1 MQSQN
6 NMYAQVLANLTPDML
21 RNAFGVS
28 DFYIYEVDFPG
39 LVAGTAAQSTF
50 TIQADSDF
58 LWQDACYYADI
69 AQAAFTVNSQPV
81 PNVAV
86 TIQDTSSGRLLMS
99 TAAPVP
105 SLFGLGREPY
115 QLKNPRWFRANTQV
129 TVAVSNF
136 DAADTYNLRLS
147 FIGTKFFN
155 YQN

>member
-1 MQSQN
+1 
-6 NMYAQVLANLTPDML
+6 
-21 RNAFGVS
+21 
-28 DFYIYEVDFPG
+28 
-39 LVAGTAAQSTF
+39 
-50 TIQADSDF
+50 
-58 LWQDACYYADI
+58 
-69 AQAAFTVNSQPV
+69 
-81 PNVAV
+81 
-86 TIQDTSSGRLLMS
+86 MS